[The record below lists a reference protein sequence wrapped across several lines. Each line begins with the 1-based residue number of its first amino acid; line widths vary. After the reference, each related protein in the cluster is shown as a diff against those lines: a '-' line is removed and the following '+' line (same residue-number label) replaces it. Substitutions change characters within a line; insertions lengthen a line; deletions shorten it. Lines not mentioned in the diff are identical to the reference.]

1 MMTYTSTMPLKE
13 YCNVIF
19 NKINNIPIV
28 DQNEKYKLRRADCIA
43 ILRRILRQLTDIT
56 IIDVENYTR
65 LSGIFSKMEDNFS
78 QIYSIDGIEQ
88 FLQDLKWILKIIRK
102 NEVISVEPLNSNDY
116 YQDKVKEL
124 HMKIE
129 ALENELVNSEKIDV
143 QLSHLQEQR
152 DKAISEMRLTRKE
165 LEQKE
170 KQTQEKT
177 QELENL
183 YSKNKQSQEMIYHLN
198 QEINNLKSQE
208 IETEKLK
215 KELAKYEQQLQESKK
230 RDDAVS
236 SWNLKIKNAFSSLE
250 EYIKPIKDEHDRLK
264 ELYIVY
270 KYLSWILLI
279 TIFVFEILIALK
291 ITKCGGYPS
300 WKDSIVLILP
310 IPILLGLLWGFVTQ
324 MNRSQRQLVI
334 IAKQMHEIKYTEGLL
349 ITLNTLSIDV
359 GESMNRINE
368 AINKLIDN
376 HLNTDIKSLKDEDLL
391 KKELQ
396 KDLMPYENVEKIVKT
411 ILEGIKTK

>member
-19 NKINNIPIV
+19 NKIKNIPIV
-28 DQNEKYKLRRADCIA
+28 DQNEKYNVRRADCIA